1 MLQSELSERFWP
13 AAPFVPRHDR
23 TLEVERPRTG
33 ALPVRLSEVNAQL
46 VALAPGELI
55 TVRTGNSLYHLIVLD
70 PLGRKVL
77 VQGGR
82 YFPCTTEA
90 CLLEGSSVP
99 ELLLD
104 AVAARC
110 SLQFV
115 VGNRCF
121 MTSPIVEVEREVRA
135 A

>member
-1 MLQSELSERFWP
+1 MLRTEHDERFWHAP
-13 AAPFVPRHDR
+13 AILPAQEK

-33 ALPVRLSEVNAQL
+33 AFSVGLSETSAQL

-55 TVRTGNSLYHLIVLD
+55 TVRTRNSLYYLIVLD
-70 PLGRKVL
+70 SIGRRIL
-77 VQGGR
+77 IQGGR

-99 ELLLD
+99 ELLVG
-104 AVAARC
+104 AAEARC

-115 VGNRCF
+115 VGDRCF
-121 MTSPIVEVEREVRA
+121 VTSPIVEIEREVHA